1 MAPWGN
7 KAYNK
12 PMNLTA
18 ALLEPSA
25 YPEPTSR
32 VELVQTHI
40 SWVFLTDRF
49 AYKVKKPVDLGFL
62 NFTTLKKRHFYLNQ
76 ELVLN
81 RRLCPEIYL
90 EVLPITAHQGAVRLG
105 GPGQPVDYA
114 LKMLRMPQEAMMDE
128 VADRGDLQQKHLDR
142 IIARL
147 VPFYEKADTGPRIN
161 KFGEP
166 AIIHFNH
173 EENFARTAGLPG
185 EILSPDLFDRIK
197 VFSWG
202 FLKKNRPLFLKRIKE
217 GRIRDCHGDLHMK
230 NICLADGVY
239 IYDCIEFNPRFRY
252 GDVAADIDF
261 LAMDLDF
268 HGYRQLSRH
277 FVEGFARASGDRELL
292 EILDFYKCYRAYVRG
307 KINAFTAQ
315 DPGQSQ
321 ENRAQAGEAAR
332 AYFALAGEYAAA
344 GARWAA

>member
-1 MAPWGN
+1 MQ
-7 KAYNK
+7 
-12 PMNLTA
+12 LVTD
-18 ALLEPSA
+18 LLNPSA

-40 SWVFLTDRF
+40 SWVFLTDHF

-62 NFTTLKKRHFYLNQ
+62 NFTTLRRRHFYLQQ

-90 EVLPITAHQGAVRLG
+90 EVLPIVAQKQGVRLG
-105 GPGQPVDYA
+105 GKGHPLDYA
-114 LKMLRMPQEAMMDE
+114 LKMVRMPQERMMDE
-128 VADRGDLQQKHLDR
+128 VADRGELKKEHLDR
-142 IIARL
+142 IIGKLA
-147 VPFYEKADTGPRIN
+147 PFYANAATGPRIN

-166 AIIHFNH
+166 GIIHFNH
-173 EENFARTAGLPG
+173 EENFSRTAGLG
-185 EILSPDLFDRIK
+185 EEILSSALLFRIK
-197 VFSWG
+197 AFSWG
-202 FLKKNRPLFLKRIKE
+202 FLKKNRQLFLRRIKE

-252 GDVAADIDF
+252 GDIAADLDF

-268 HGYRQLSRH
+268 HGFKGLSRY
-277 FVEGFARASGDRELL
+277 FVERFALASNDPELL

-307 KINAFTAQ
+307 KINAFSAK
-315 DPGQSQ
+315 DPEQTP
-321 ENRAQAGEAAR
+321 EAREQARELAR
-332 AYFALAGEYAAA
+332 AYFTLAGEYAAA

>member
-1 MAPWGN
+1 MD
-7 KAYNK
+7 
-12 PMNLTA
+12 LTA

-25 YPEPTSR
+25 YPQPTSR

-40 SWVFLTDRF
+40 SWVFLTDAF

-62 NFTTLKKRHFYLNQ
+62 NFTTLRRRHFYLNQ
-76 ELVLN
+76 ELLLN

-90 EVLPITAHQGAVRLG
+90 EVLPIVGHQGGVRLG
-105 GPGQPVDYA
+105 GPGKLLDYA
-114 LKMLRMPQEAMMDE
+114 LKMVKMPQEGMMDR
-128 VADRGDLQQKHLDR
+128 VADRGELRQEHLDR
-142 IIARL
+142 IIDRL
-147 VPFYEKADTGPRIN
+147 VPFYEQAATGPRIN

-173 EENFARTAGLPG
+173 QENFSRTAGLPG
-185 EILSPDLFDRIK
+185 EILSPSLFDRIK

-202 FLKKNRPLFLKRIKE
+202 FLKKNRQLFLRRLQE

-268 HGYRQLSRH
+268 HGYRELSRY

-292 EILDFYKCYRAYVRG
+292 EILNFYKCYRAYVRG
-307 KINAFTAQ
+307 KINAFSSQ
-315 DPGQSQ
+315 DPEQSP
-321 ENRAQAGEAAR
+321 QAREEAGKLAR

-344 GARWAA
+344 GEKAAA

>member
-1 MAPWGN
+1 MDLIACLQDP
-7 KAYNK
+7 A
-12 PMNLTA
+12 
-18 ALLEPSA
+18 A

-40 SWVFLTDRF
+40 SWVFLTDDF

-62 NFTTLKKRHFYLNQ
+62 NFTTLRRRHHYLQ
-76 ELVLN
+76 EELVLN

-90 EVLPITAHQGAVRLG
+90 EVLPIVAHQGGLRLG
-105 GPGQPVDYA
+105 GQGQPVEYA
-114 LKMLRMPQEAMMDE
+114 LKMVRMPQESMMDE
-128 VADRGDLQQKHLDR
+128 VADRGELRREHLER
-142 IIARL
+142 IIGRL
-147 VPFYEKADTGPRIN
+147 VPFYEAAATGPRIN

-173 EENFARTAGLPG
+173 QENFSRTAGLPG

-197 VFSWG
+197 VFSWD
-202 FLKKNRPLFLKRIKE
+202 FLKKNRQLFLRRIRE

-268 HGYRQLSRH
+268 HGYRELSRS
-277 FVEGFARASGDRELL
+277 FVQGFARASGDRELL

-307 KINAFTAQ
+307 KINAFVAQ
-315 DPGQSQ
+315 DPAQSA
-321 ENRAQAGEAAR
+321 EAREQAGAAAR
-332 AYFALAGEYAAA
+332 AYFSLAGEYAGEGAKAA
-344 GARWAA
+344 A

>member
-1 MAPWGN
+1 MSYIILMDLVN
-7 KAYNK
+7 
-12 PMNLTA
+12 
-18 ALLEPSA
+18 ALLEPGA

-40 SWVFLTDRF
+40 SWIFLTDAF

-62 NFTTLKKRHFYLNQ
+62 NFTTLRRRHFYLNQ
-76 ELVLN
+76 ELTLN

-90 EVLPITAHQGAVRLG
+90 EVLPLVEHQGGVRLG
-105 GPGQPVDYA
+105 GPGHPLDYA
-114 LKMLRMPQEAMMDE
+114 LKMVKMPQEAMMDE
-128 VADRGDLQQKHLDR
+128 VADRGELTKEHLDR

-147 VPFYEKADTGPRIN
+147 VPFYASAATGPRIN
-161 KFGEP
+161 KFGDP

-173 EENFARTAGLPG
+173 EENFARTAGLAG
-185 EILSPDLFDRIK
+185 EILPAEVFDRIK
-197 VFSWG
+197 VFSWS
-202 FLKKNRPLFLKRIKE
+202 FLKKNRRLFLKRLKE

-239 IYDCIEFNPRFRY
+239 IYDCIEFNHRFRY

-268 HGYRQLSRH
+268 HGYRELSRY
-277 FVEGFARASGDRELL
+277 FVEGFARAAGDRELL

-307 KINAFTAQ
+307 KINAFSAR
-315 DPGQSQ
+315 DQ
-321 ENRAQAGEAAR
+321 EQAPKAREEAGETAR

>member
-1 MAPWGN
+1 
-7 KAYNK
+7 
-12 PMNLTA
+12 MNILA
-18 ALLEPSA
+18 ALLDLRA

-32 VELVQTHI
+32 VDLVQTHI
-40 SWVFLTDRF
+40 SWIFLTDRF

-62 NFTTLKKRHFYLNQ
+62 NFTTLRRRHFYLHQ

-90 EVLPITAHQGAVRLG
+90 EVLPIVVHRGAVQVG
-105 GPGQPVDYA
+105 GHGHPVEYA
-114 LKMLRMPQEAMMDE
+114 LQMVRLPQERMMDE
-128 VADRGDLQQKHLDR
+128 VADRGELRREHLDR
-142 IIARL
+142 IIERL
-147 VPFYEKADTGPRIN
+147 VPFYEQAATGPRIN

-173 EENFARTAGLPG
+173 QENFSRTAPLVG
-185 EILSPDLFDRIK
+185 EILSPELFAGIQA
-197 VFSWG
+197 FSWG
-202 FLKKNRPLFLKRIKE
+202 FLKKNRQLFLRRIKA

-268 HGYRQLSRH
+268 HGYRELSRY
-277 FVEGFARASGDRELL
+277 FVEGFAQASGDSELL
-292 EILDFYKCYRAYVRG
+292 EVLDFYKCYRAYVRG
-307 KINAFTAQ
+307 KINAFVVLDQ
-315 DPGQSQ
+315 EQSP
-321 ENRAQAGEAAR
+321 ETREQAGKLAR
-332 AYFALAGEYAAA
+332 AYFALAGEYAQE